1 MDDLEI
7 SELSSDSNSDSP
19 AADMLVA
26 IYREAHQGRD
36 DSQALFG
43 MLADIKPF
51 SDFTSAEDII
61 LSSSGLPSSGLPSS
75 GLPSSGFSGYFGW
88 VGITEQQ
95 PAGFMLCRVLW
106 AQQPVFETELVDI
119 AVHPDYQGHSIG
131 FHLLSHALTQ
141 INKLGA
147 SGYERQ
153 KMFLE
158 VAETN
163 FKARKLYEKTGFIEV
178 GRRKNYSQSAAG
190 GRVDGLTYSWC
201 GSLVSSAD

>member
-1 MDDLEI
+1 
-7 SELSSDSNSDSP
+7 
-19 AADMLVA
+19 MLVA
-26 IYREAHQGRD
+26 IYRQAHQGRD

-51 SDFTSAEDII
+51 SQFQSAEDII

-75 GLPSSGFSGYFGW
+75 GLPSSGKSSAGFSGYFGW
-88 VGITEQQ
+88 VGIKEQR
-95 PAGFMLCRVLW
+95 PAGFILCRVLW
-106 AQQPVFETELVDI
+106 AEQPVFETELVDI

-131 FHLLSHALTQ
+131 FRLLSHALTE
-141 INKLGA
+141 ISRLGA

-178 GRRKNYSQSAAG
+178 GRRKNYSQIPTG
-190 GRVDGLTYSWC
+190 GRVDGLTYSWS
-201 GSLVSSAD
+201 GSLVSSAH

>member
-26 IYREAHQGRD
+26 IYRQAHQGRD

-51 SDFTSAEDII
+51 SQFQSAEDII
-61 LSSSGLPSSGLPSS
+61 LSSSGLPSSGKSS
-75 GLPSSGFSGYFGW
+75 VGFPGYFGW
-88 VGITEQQ
+88 VGIKEQR
-95 PAGFMLCRVLW
+95 PAGFILCRVLW

-178 GRRKNYSQSAAG
+178 GRRKNYSQIPTG
-190 GRVDGLTYSWC
+190 GRVDGLTYSWS